1 MSIGWVAGVK
11 PGLLGWLDTVRCTE
25 HGWGRWR
32 YHTKTLQPW
41 SLKASGLAIRMLS
54 DLDAMDGVSRTQRQE
69 AVDYLLSCQDPKD
82 GWFKDPLETE
92 EYYTG
97 HHTWEQVWGQ
107 RHASAV
113 EALAILGAQPR
124 YPLPAAQ
131 FADLSKLD
139 GRSWTLAQLDWANP
153 WMRGEDWARAIRAF
167 LRGQPGD
174 QQHDRHPAL
183 AAAFAALESDIIDPA
198 TGTPSRRMP
207 EPNADVAIAGLF
219 KVMMAY
225 VATGRAVTRATAAV
239 DFILA
244 HQTQTGEFSTRKNM
258 CLNWDPMWVLWNLD
272 RQSGSGYRHAEIV
285 AAGQRLAVCL
295 LAEYRK
301 PDGAF
306 AMHREDCLTT
316 HHSIRL
322 CDKPYPIGDMLGS
335 MMCLHC
341 LHYVDG
347 WTGAATKALKTPG

>member
-1 MSIGWVAGVK
+1 MSTDLVASVR
-11 PGLLGWLDTVRCTE
+11 PGLLQWLETVRNKE

-32 YHTKTLQPW
+32 YHARTLQPW
-41 SLKASGLAIRMLS
+41 SLKASGMAIGL
-54 DLDAMDGVSRTQRQE
+54 LNNFDALGGISKTQREE
-69 AVDYLLSCQDPKD
+69 AIEYLLSCQDPRD

-97 HHTWEQVWGQ
+97 HHTWPQVWGQ

-113 EALAILGAQPR
+113 EALTLLGAQPR

-131 FADLSKLD
+131 FADLSTVN
-139 GRSWTLAQLDWANP
+139 GRQWTLEQLDWRNP
-153 WMRGEDWARAIRAF
+153 WMRGEDWSRAIRAF
-167 LRGQPGD
+167 LRSMPAD
-174 QQHDRHPAL
+174 QQHDRYPTL
-183 AAAFAALESDIIDPA
+183 AAAFEALENDILDPA
-198 TGTPSRRMP
+198 TGLPSRRMP
-207 EPNADVAIAGLF
+207 EFDADTAIAGLF

-225 VATGRAVTRATAAV
+225 VATGRPVPHATQAI

-244 HQTQTGEFSTRKNM
+244 HQEPTGEFSTRRNM

-272 RQSGSGYRHAEIV
+272 KQLNGRHRHADIL
-285 AAGQRLAVCL
+285 AAGRRLAAAL
-295 LAEYRK
+295 MADYRK

-322 CDKPYPIGDMLGS
+322 CDQPYPIGDMLGT
-335 MMCLHC
+335 MMCLQC
-341 LHYVDG
+341 LSYVDAWNG
-347 WTGAATKALKTPG
+347 VAGKALKTPA